1 MPRVY
6 NTQAEKD
13 KAQLEKLDLYRIAE
27 LYKEGRTQRE
37 IGEIIFCAQQ
47 TVSYRLS
54 IIKEKYPFLLQ

>member
-13 KAQLEKLDLYRIAE
+13 RAQLEKLDLYRIAE

-37 IGEIIFCAQQ
+37 IGEIIFCAQ
-47 TVSYRLS
+47 
-54 IIKEKYPFLLQ
+54 